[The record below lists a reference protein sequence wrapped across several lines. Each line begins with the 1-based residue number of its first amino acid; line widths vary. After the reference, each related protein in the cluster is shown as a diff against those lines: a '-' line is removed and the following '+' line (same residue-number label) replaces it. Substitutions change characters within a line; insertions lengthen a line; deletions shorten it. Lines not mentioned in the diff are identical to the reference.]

1 MAGLNR
7 SRSDICMYLYVRK
20 YRRNVLG
27 LGIYFPSAKTML
39 IQNYHKHI
47 VGHCP
52 TFRAQ
57 NKTEINLNG
66 KEGLL
71 ETLGQLET

>member
-1 MAGLNR
+1 
-7 SRSDICMYLYVRK
+7 MYLYVRK

-52 TFRAQ
+52 SSMPSKPTTFRAQ